1 MSKFNFRGR
10 FKLDR
15 LKLYRFKLERFKLDS
30 ETSKESGFSLL
41 EVLLILFLLGIIL
54 RMVSLHYDSS
64 IENVRQK
71 EDEANIKLIEG
82 AVQLYRI
89 DTGHFPVSI
98 ESLIEEPSDVS
109 GWRGP
114 YLQQWPV
121 DPWNSTKSYQIDAR
135 GNVQ

>member
-15 LKLYRFKLERFKLDS
+15 LKLDRFKLDS
-30 ETSKESGFSLL
+30 KTSRESGFSLL
-41 EVLLILFLLGIIL
+41 EVLLSLFLLGIIL

-71 EDEANIKLIEG
+71 KDEANIKLIEG

-89 DTGHFPVSI
+89 DTGRFPVSI
-98 ESLIEEPSDVS
+98 KSLIEEPSDVG

-114 YLQQWPV
+114 YLRQWPV
-121 DPWNSTKSYQIDAR
+121 DPWDSTKSYQIDAR